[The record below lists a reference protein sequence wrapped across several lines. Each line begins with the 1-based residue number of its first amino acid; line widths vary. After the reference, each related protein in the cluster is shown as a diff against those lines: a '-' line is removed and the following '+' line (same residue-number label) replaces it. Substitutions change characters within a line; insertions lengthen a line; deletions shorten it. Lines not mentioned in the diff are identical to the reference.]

1 MLHISKVWTTQTA
14 AGSRTRP
21 EVHEAVTPVRRS
33 FNDLRLPIAL
43 AGLLLAAF
51 VDRSTATAVSAI
63 ARPWIAG
70 ELGFSADQATLATV
84 IYDAGYYGGIIL
96 APAAVRYFGLRR
108 TLLTVL
114 AAYALAAV
122 SCAMTA
128 DFVTYVVSSG
138 FMGLVEGAFFLCG
151 IVTLATTFTGP
162 GLLIAII
169 LFGLVSLGAVGSA
182 LWWASVLANDAS
194 WRLIFVLFAALTSLA
209 WLGLKISAP
218 ATRGAPFFG
227 ESRASDLTMVPLV
240 LGATFAYAYITLY
253 GAEYDWLGDQR
264 IAFALAA
271 LVVLVLVIVFWEKAF
286 PEKPLIGVAQLWN
299 RSILSGA
306 VLGLAAGF
314 PVFGVIVLLDYL
326 QGPLGFSP
334 EMAGGAV
341 ALRVLT
347 TLLFAPLGPIALL
360 LIKDSRIIVAA
371 GFAIVCSS
379 YAVLATGIT
388 DQQTFGSF
396 GFAELILGA
405 GLSLIYAPLVYT
417 TVSNVKPLDG
427 PLAYS
432 TMNLCFVCAGSFAN
446 AGLATAYDHRV
457 ALHTERF
464 AAQITLSRSA
474 IRLAVEQL
482 HSPHAAAEL
491 FNELV
496 SKASAVAA
504 FDDIAIIS
512 GVVAFIAIPLTLL
525 MRPAKPIAL
534 AKADSSGNA
543 AVQEPQ

>member
-1 MLHISKVWTTQTA
+1 MTMSNALR
-14 AGSRTRP
+14 G
-21 EVHEAVTPVRRS
+21 S

-43 AGLLLAAF
+43 FSLCLAAF

-70 ELGFSADQATLATV
+70 DLGLSADQATMATV
-84 IYDAGYYGGIIL
+84 IYDACYYGGILL
-96 APAAVRYFGLRR
+96 APAAVRFFGLRR
-108 TLLTVL
+108 TLLTAL
-114 AAYALAAV
+114 AAYAIAAV
-122 SCAMTA
+122 FCTMTS
-128 DFVTYVVSSG
+128 DFLTYAFSSG
-138 FMGLVEGAFFLCG
+138 FMGFVEGAFFLCG

-169 LFGLVSLGAVGSA
+169 LFGLVSLSAVGGA

-194 WRLIFVLFAALTSLA
+194 WRIIFGLFAVLTSLA
-209 WLGLKISAP
+209 WIGLKISAP

-227 ESRASDLTMVPLV
+227 ESRGSDLAMIPLV
-240 LGATFAYAYITLY
+240 LGAAFAYAYITLF
-253 GAEYDWLGDQR
+253 GAEYDWLGDPR
-264 IAFALAA
+264 IAFALVA
-271 LVVLVLVIVFWEKAF
+271 LVALVLVIVFWEKAF
-286 PEKPLIGVAQLWN
+286 PGKVLIGVAQLRH

-306 VLGLAAGF
+306 VIGLAAGF

-326 QGPLGFSP
+326 QGPLGFTP
-334 EMAGGAV
+334 ELAGGAV

-360 LIKDSRIIVAA
+360 VIKDSRIIISA

-388 DQQTFGSF
+388 DQQTFASF
-396 GFAELILGA
+396 GIAELILGA

-432 TMNLCFVCAGSFAN
+432 IMNLCFVCAGSFAN
-446 AGLATAYDHRV
+446 AGLATAYDHRF
-457 ALHTERF
+457 ALHAQTF
-464 AAQITLSRSA
+464 AAQIGLNRSA
-474 IRLAVEQL
+474 IRLAVQQA
-482 HSPHAAAEL
+482 HSPHETLEL
-491 FNELV
+491 FNLLV

-512 GVVAFIAIPLTLL
+512 AVIAFAAIPLTFL
-525 MRPAKPIAL
+525 MRPAQPLAAV
-534 AKADSSGNA
+534 AKADSMGSA
-543 AVQEPQ
+543 AARDPQ

>member
-1 MLHISKVWTTQTA
+1 MTMSNALR
-14 AGSRTRP
+14 G
-21 EVHEAVTPVRRS
+21 S

-43 AGLLLAAF
+43 FSLCLAAF

-70 ELGFSADQATLATV
+70 DLGLSADQATMATV
-84 IYDAGYYGGIIL
+84 IYDACYYGGILL
-96 APAAVRYFGLRR
+96 APAAVRFFGLRR
-108 TLLTVL
+108 TLLTAL
-114 AAYALAAV
+114 AAYAIAAV
-122 SCAMTA
+122 FCTMTS
-128 DFVTYVVSSG
+128 DFLTYAFSSG
-138 FMGLVEGAFFLCG
+138 FMGFVEGAFFLCG

-162 GLLIAII
+162 GLLIAIV
-169 LFGLVSLGAVGSA
+169 LFGLVSLSAVGGA

-194 WRLIFVLFAALTSLA
+194 WRIIFGLFAVLTSLA
-209 WLGLKISAP
+209 WIGLKISAP

-227 ESRASDLTMVPLV
+227 ESCGSDLAMIPLV
-240 LGATFAYAYITLY
+240 LGAAFAYAYITLF
-253 GAEYDWLGDQR
+253 GAEYDWLGDPR
-264 IAFALAA
+264 IAFALVA
-271 LVVLVLVIVFWEKAF
+271 LVALVLVIVFWEKAF
-286 PEKPLIGVAQLWN
+286 PGKVLIGVAQLRH

-306 VLGLAAGF
+306 VIGLAAGF

-326 QGPLGFSP
+326 QGPLGFTP
-334 EMAGGAV
+334 ELAGGAV

-360 LIKDSRIIVAA
+360 VIKDSRIIISA

-388 DQQTFGSF
+388 DQQTFASF
-396 GFAELILGA
+396 GIAELILGA

-432 TMNLCFVCAGSFAN
+432 IMNLCFVCAGSFAN
-446 AGLATAYDHRV
+446 AGLATAYDHRF
-457 ALHTERF
+457 ALHAQTF
-464 AAQITLSRSA
+464 AAQIGLNRSA
-474 IRLAVEQL
+474 IRLAVQQA
-482 HSPHAAAEL
+482 HSPHETLEL
-491 FNELV
+491 FNLLV

-512 GVVAFIAIPLTLL
+512 AVIAFAAIPLTFL
-525 MRPAKPIAL
+525 MRPAQPLAAV
-534 AKADSSGNA
+534 AKADSMGSA
-543 AVQEPQ
+543 AARDPQ

>member
-1 MLHISKVWTTQTA
+1 MLHISKAWTTQNA
-14 AGSRTRP
+14 VGSRTYP
-21 EVHEAVTPVRRS
+21 EVHEVVTNMRSS
-33 FNDLRLPIAL
+33 FNDLKLPIVL
-43 AGLLLAAF
+43 VGLLLAAF

-70 ELGFSADQATLATV
+70 DLGLSADQATMSTV
-84 IYDAGYYGGIIL
+84 IYDACYYGGIIL

-108 TLLTVL
+108 TLLTAL

-122 SCAMTA
+122 FCSMSF
-128 DFVTYVVSSG
+128 DFVTYAYSYG
-138 FMGLVEGAFFLCG
+138 FMGFVEGAFFLCG

-162 GLLIAII
+162 ALLIAII
-169 LFGLVSLGAVGSA
+169 LFGLVSLSAVGGA

-194 WRLIFVLFAALTSLA
+194 WRIIFVVFAVLISLA

-227 ESRASDLTMVPLV
+227 ESRASDPAMIPLV
-240 LGATFAYAYITLY
+240 LGATFAYAYITLF
-253 GAEYDWLGDQR
+253 GPEYDWLGDPR
-264 IAFALAA
+264 IAVA
-271 LVVLVLVIVFWEKAF
+271 LVALVALVLAIVFWEKAF
-286 PEKPLIGVAQLWN
+286 PEKPLIGVAQLWH
-299 RSILSGA
+299 RSMLSGA
-306 VLGLAAGF
+306 LLGLAAGF

-326 QGPLGFSP
+326 QGPLGFTP
-334 EMAGGAV
+334 ELAGGAV

-360 LIKDSRIIVAA
+360 VIKDSRLIIAT
-371 GFAIVCSS
+371 GFAIVCGS

-388 DQQTFGSF
+388 DQQTFASF
-396 GFAELILGA
+396 GIAELILGA

-432 TMNLCFVCAGSFAN
+432 IMNLCFVCAGSFAN
-446 AGLATAYDHRV
+446 AGLLTAYDHRF
-457 ALHTERF
+457 ALHMERF

-474 IRLAVEQL
+474 IRLAVQQAP
-482 HSPHAAAEL
+482 SPHVAVDL
-491 FNELV
+491 FNLLV
-496 SKASAVAA
+496 SKASAIEA

-512 GVVAFIAIPLTLL
+512 GVIAFVAIPLTLL
-525 MRPAKPIAL
+525 MRPAQPIAV
-534 AKADSSGNA
+534 AKADSAANA
-543 AVQEPQ
+543 AAQDPG